1 VQLFPNAPA
10 LTKDDQFMYRDVAQ
24 WSGIRDRVLRKGV
37 SIRQV
42 VRETGIS
49 RKTVR
54 KMLDHP
60 LPQPYRPRSRRYPK
74 LGPHTSSV
82 QRMLLENATLPPSAR
97 LSIKAIYERIR
108 ETESFRGSYG
118 SVSDYARSIRPDD
131 VCIWEY
137 AYDLLT
143 SLEKKRAIDFLFL
156 LSRADPPVISRSRTE
171 QFFRDAGR
179 VINIAPKP
187 DKRELARQAAF
198 EWMRAVLQKEISPD
212 ALRQE
217 IGDIPDIAALVDR
230 LYGGRLSDRNRSM
243 VVIASHRGLSSGT
256 VRDFLAIDKKTHRK
270 YLRTFK
276 NGGCDTLFARP
287 TRSTRKFDNE
297 ATKQAVFA
305 LLHEPPSNYGVN
317 RTTWIMPDLSRVLR
331 DMGQPACPEVI
342 RKITKAAGYRWRRAR
357 KVLTSTDP
365 EYREKVH
372 HIQSI
377 LAELQENEAF
387 FSIDEFGPFAIRAQ
401 GGKALVAPGEM
412 PTVPQHQKS
421 KGSLIMT
428 TALELSH
435 NQITYFYSPRKDTGE
450 MLRMLAKLIQ
460 EYGHKGRIY
469 LSWDAASWHMSK
481 MLYARVAEHNDAVA
495 RGDIAAPL
503 VALAPLPAGAQFLN
517 VIESVFSGMA
527 RAVIANSNYP
537 SVEEARAAI
546 ERYIQERNQKFRYAP
561 KRAGGKIWG
570 MEREPAV
577 FSGSNNCKDPRY
589 YR

>member
-1 VQLFPNAPA
+1 
-10 LTKDDQFMYRDVAQ
+10 M
-24 WSGIRDRVLRKGV
+24 
-37 SIRQV
+37 
-42 VRETGIS
+42 
-49 RKTVR
+49 
-54 KMLDHP
+54 
-60 LPQPYRPRSRRYPK
+60 
-74 LGPHTSSV
+74 
-82 QRMLLENATLPPSAR
+82 
-97 LSIKAIYERIR
+97 
-108 ETESFRGSYG
+108 
-118 SVSDYARSIRPDD
+118 
-131 VCIWEY
+131 
-137 AYDLLT
+137 
-143 SLEKKRAIDFLFL
+143 
-156 LSRADPPVISRSRTE
+156 
-171 QFFRDAGR
+171 
-179 VINIAPKP
+179 
-187 DKRELARQAAF
+187 
-198 EWMRAVLQKEISPD
+198 
-212 ALRQE
+212 
-217 IGDIPDIAALVDR
+217 
-230 LYGGRLSDRNRSM
+230 
-243 VVIASHRGLSSGT
+243 
-256 VRDFLAIDKKTHRK
+256 
-270 YLRTFK
+270 
-276 NGGCDTLFARP
+276 
-287 TRSTRKFDNE
+287 
-297 ATKQAVFA
+297 
-305 LLHEPPSNYGVN
+305 
-317 RTTWIMPDLSRVLR
+317 
-331 DMGQPACPEVI
+331 
-342 RKITKAAGYRWRRAR
+342 
-357 KVLTSTDP
+357 LTSTDP